1 MIILIGKCHRHALY
15 KNNGRACQRCDKYL
29 QQDHLLVHT
38 VRRYEVTFHSCRPA
52 LIFILQDV
60 LAKFKEIRVPP
71 IINSTLYVNSY
82 YTKVMEILVQ
92 SVVYTFSEGFY

>member
-1 MIILIGKCHRHALY
+1 MSVY
-15 KNNGRACQRCDKYL
+15 KYL

-38 VRRYEVTFHSCRPA
+38 VRRYEITFHSCGPA
-52 LIFILQDV
+52 LISILQDV